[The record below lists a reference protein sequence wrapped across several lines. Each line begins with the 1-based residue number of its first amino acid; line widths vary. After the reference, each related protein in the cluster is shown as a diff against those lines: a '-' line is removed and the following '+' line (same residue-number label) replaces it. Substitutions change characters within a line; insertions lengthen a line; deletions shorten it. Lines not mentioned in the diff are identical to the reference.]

1 MKVLKESTIFGED
14 EDLNVF
20 VKQLQKRF
28 STFYKVTWEPDSR
41 NRSVT
46 YFVDEYSAKLHYDE
60 IKAEAKEDIEYYDGA
75 KLTFEKVTLEP
86 EYDEIDSEYFF
97 DDEEEE

>member
-28 STFYKVTWEPDSR
+28 STFYKVTWEPDSD
-41 NRSVT
+41 NTEVV
-46 YFVDEYSAKLHYDE
+46 YFVDEYSAQEYYDE
-60 IKAEAKEDIEYYDGA
+60 LKAEAKSAPKYYTWA
-75 KLTFEKVTLEP
+75 RVTLEKVTLEP
-86 EYDEIDSEYFF
+86 EYDEIESETFY